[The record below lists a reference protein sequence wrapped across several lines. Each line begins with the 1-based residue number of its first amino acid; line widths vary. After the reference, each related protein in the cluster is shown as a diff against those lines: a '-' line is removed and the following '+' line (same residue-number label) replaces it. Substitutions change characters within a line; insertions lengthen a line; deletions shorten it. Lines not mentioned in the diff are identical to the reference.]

1 MDRRE
6 FVRLMAA
13 APLVP
18 SLKESADPQD
28 ALPKLRI
35 VTSFAPAAAPGMP
48 GPYPGRV
55 VRVKS
60 ENASTSRRA
69 RPTTPSCAR

>member
-13 APLVP
+13 APFVP
-18 SLKESADPQD
+18 SLKESADPPG

-35 VTSFAPAAAPGMP
+35 VTAVRPRRRVPACPARIRG
-48 GPYPGRV
+48 
-55 VRVKS
+55 
-60 ENASTSRRA
+60 ASSG
-69 RPTTPSCAR
+69 